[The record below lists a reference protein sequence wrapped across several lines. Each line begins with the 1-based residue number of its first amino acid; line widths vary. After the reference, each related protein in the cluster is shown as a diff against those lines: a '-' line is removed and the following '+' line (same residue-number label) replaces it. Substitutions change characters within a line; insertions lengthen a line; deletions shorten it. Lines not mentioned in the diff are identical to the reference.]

1 MQLPGNS
8 SRLDMKKHAWNLYE
22 RKRFKEAI
30 IAFNQLSDLTEDWK
44 ALQALGDCYGAIGN
58 YRLAIETFFRSLSL
72 DENWITLC
80 GIGDSLVGV
89 NEFHQSLK
97 FYKRSLIVSNSDVTC
112 AKKVYQSM
120 ARAYQLL
127 EEDEKQKRSIEV
139 VMVHSDLNPIKRIDP
154 LCGKE
159 DKGIEVGSKQ
169 LQKLNASLARKGY
182 EFYSSLHKS
191 DANHSVFS
199 GWSNILYLH
208 IPKCAGTSY
217 ILPLNTLFKALA
229 ENIVESNKIKPRRQ
243 YFISGNIQNDFHAN
257 AICKSFLESCSPEDE
272 VLSGLF
278 LAPHGI
284 EWKKLS
290 HLFKGGVNNKLK
302 SVCLLRR
309 PDKRLMSQI
318 KMLASHSET
327 IDELR
332 SAILREEH
340 NFDNTLSRYITDKG
354 LKRVDLNKYDNGS
367 QPIHNDTYGMI
378 FLDIEDTQPI
388 SQVKSAF
395 LSSCN
400 LPNLIQPKVLN
411 KNAHGSFPSTPKDY
425 IHEVYSE
432 CLDNGYINEDEK
444 IYRECLN
451 LKQHVLDIDPFCL
464 NRRHFLHPLTFVFN
478 GNRKYS
484 IELTKNIIHAEPGE
498 IGRFCIQTN

>member
-1 MQLPGNS
+1 M
-8 SRLDMKKHAWNLYE
+8 
-22 RKRFKEAI
+22 
-30 IAFNQLSDLTEDWK
+30 
-44 ALQALGDCYGAIGN
+44 GDCYGAIGN

-89 NEFHQSLK
+89 NEFHQALK

-112 AKKVYQSM
+112 TKKVYQSM

-229 ENIVESNKIKPRRQ
+229 ENIVELNKITPRKQ

-284 EWKKLS
+284 EWKIEPY
-290 HLFKGGVNNKLK
+290 FKGANNKLK

-318 KMLASHSET
+318 KMLNHSET

-332 SAILREEH
+332 SAILRE
-340 NFDNTLSRYITDKG
+340 DIISITLSRYITDKG

-367 QPIHNDTYGMI
+367 QPY
-378 FLDIEDTQPI
+378 
-388 SQVKSAF
+388 
-395 LSSCN
+395 
-400 LPNLIQPKVLN
+400 
-411 KNAHGSFPSTPKDY
+411 
-425 IHEVYSE
+425 
-432 CLDNGYINEDEK
+432 
-444 IYRECLN
+444 
-451 LKQHVLDIDPFCL
+451 
-464 NRRHFLHPLTFVFN
+464 
-478 GNRKYS
+478 
-484 IELTKNIIHAEPGE
+484 
-498 IGRFCIQTN
+498 